1 MAEKLIRF
9 FMKNDEFREL
19 CLDNQSKK
27 FSTLKNTVRK
37 RQENILF
44 SFYRNAK

>member
-9 FMKNDEFREL
+9 FMKNDEFQEL

-27 FSTLKNTVRK
+27 FAILKN
-37 RQENILF
+37 
-44 SFYRNAK
+44 